1 MPRYYFHSVHNGIVR
16 DGEGMQ
22 LRDIDHA
29 KRHATLFAGDLLKE
43 VDGGV
48 FTDDLSIDVT
58 NDRGLLLFRIAIS
71 GILAPGAG

>member
-1 MPRYYFHSVHNGIVR
+1 
-16 DGEGMQ
+16 MQ

-48 FTDDLSIDVT
+48 FTDDLGIDAT
-58 NDRGLLLFRIAIS
+58 NDRGVLLFRIAIS
-71 GILAPGAG
+71 GNVAPGTG